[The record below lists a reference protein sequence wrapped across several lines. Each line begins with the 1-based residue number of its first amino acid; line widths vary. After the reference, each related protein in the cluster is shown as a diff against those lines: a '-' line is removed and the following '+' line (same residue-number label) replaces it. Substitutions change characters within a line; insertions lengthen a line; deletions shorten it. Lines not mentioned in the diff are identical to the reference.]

1 MRKRGIW
8 TWPGL
13 CHEIADQTEPWP
25 ETHSLRLPRVCTA
38 VYKASSHM
46 PILQGRGEVQGLAR
60 ALTWVTWIEP
70 EAKLY
75 AGLLKYLTPLM
86 AEAFL

>member
-1 MRKRGIW
+1 
-8 TWPGL
+8 
-13 CHEIADQTEPWP
+13 
-25 ETHSLRLPRVCTA
+25 
-38 VYKASSHM
+38 M